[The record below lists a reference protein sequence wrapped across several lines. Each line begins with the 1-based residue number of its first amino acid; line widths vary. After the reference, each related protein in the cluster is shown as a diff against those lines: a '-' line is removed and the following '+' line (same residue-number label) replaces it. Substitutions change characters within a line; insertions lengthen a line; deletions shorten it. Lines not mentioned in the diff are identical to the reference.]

1 MPPSK
6 RAAPMSP
13 EERRASIV
21 AAAIPLLRNHGR
33 DATTAQIAM
42 AAGVAEGTLFRV
54 FPDKEALICA
64 AITSAFDPA
73 PTERELAVIDHEQP
87 LRVKL
92 IAAVEVLQRRIDSVW
107 QLITVLALPAAGK
120 PETPPP
126 RSNAQ
131 SPVPMHDAG
140 IVQKIEALF
149 APHRAELCC
158 EPALATRLL
167 RSLTLASTHPRLS
180 EGPPLTAGEVV
191 SVLLDG
197 VRARP
202 DEDLE
207 PEVG

>member
-1 MPPSK
+1 MASSK
-6 RAAPMSP
+6 RAAPLSP

-64 AITSAFDPA
+64 AIASAFDPA

-87 LRVKL
+87 LRTKL
-92 IAAVEVLQRRIDSVW
+92 IAAVEVLQRRIGAVW
-107 QLITVLALPAAGK
+107 QLITVLSLP
-120 PETPPP
+120 TPPP
-126 RSNAQ
+126 RPNDHGPA
-131 SPVPMHDAG
+131 PMHDAG

-158 EPALATRLL
+158 DPVLATRLL
-167 RSLTLASTHPRLS
+167 RALTLASTHPRLT